1 MSKFQGTIVVK
12 LADQLMPDDFI
23 EKMLEVNPSVAGF
36 AVAVEAEGGEK
47 GIIKVDGDSSGNQN
61 LADVQGIQNDYLDST
76 CIFYFGKFPDEFSED
91 SVQPFVA
98 IVDEAGDHEMVV
110 FMDGNFEEKAIEGSK
125 NSAEYDVFSKFLKSA
140 LVRIWKGAD
149 KDIHATMEEISTD
162 PGLAELIGMWYKGRG
177 TIVLLASNGE
187 MITFGENALTKE
199 YDWGWTSNPC
209 GYGEKTVVAKV
220 TEVVR
225 RGFSGRASKGA
236 DATKSPESTGI
247 PRNVTAS
254 GGTDAEKYHAPPLNW
269 SKKEKGEWYAENNE
283 GIIPPGYKSC
293 PLILKMEY
301 RKVKSLKDLGTAT
314 AAVKRPIADVVPVRQ
329 RGKPEEKAVT
339 TEVLPVIPPPQLK
352 KLAEFM
358 KMNTAAKNVNE
369 GRNILDPERYADF
382 EKKYTTFAQ
391 AAGMKGLEETFPWLF
406 EQYVKVGKDVGI
418 EALALLALNLSVS
431 YQRFLAAEDDPTYV
445 GKEEEPEEE
454 VNTEVVND
462 PPPAR
467 RGFGGNRKL
476 G

>member
-1 MSKFQGTIVVK
+1 MSKFQGSIVVK
-12 LADQLMPDDFI
+12 LADQQMPDDFI
-23 EKMLEVNPSVAGF
+23 EKMLEINQSVAGF
-36 AVAVEAEGGEK
+36 AVAVEDGEK
-47 GIIKVDGDSSGNQN
+47 GIIKVDGSSNGSAS
-61 LADVQGIQNDYLDST
+61 LGDVKGIQEDYLDST
-76 CIFYFGKFPDEFSED
+76 CIFFFGKFPDSFNEEN
-91 SVQPFVA
+91 VQPFPA
-98 IVDEAGDHEMVV
+98 IVDEAQDHEMVV
-110 FMDGNFEEKAIEGSK
+110 FMDGNFDEKAIEGSK
-125 NSAEYDVFSKFLKSA
+125 NSAEYDVFSKFLKPA

-162 PGLAELIGMWYKGRG
+162 PGFAELIGMWYKGRG

-187 MITFGENALTKE
+187 MITFGENALTTE

-209 GYGEKTVVAKV
+209 GYGEKTVITKV
-220 TEVVR
+220 VDTVK

-236 DATKSPESTGI
+236 DATKSPTPTAI

-254 GGTDAEKYHAPPLNW
+254 GGDDAEKYHAPPLNW
-269 SKKEKGEWYAENNE
+269 SKKEKGDWYLEHNE
-283 GIIPPGYKSC
+283 SIIPPGYKSC

-314 AAVKRPIADVVPVRQ
+314 AANKRPIADVVPVRQ
-329 RGKPEEKAVT
+329 RGKTEEKAVT
-339 TEVLPVIPPPQLK
+339 TEVLPVIPPTQLK

-391 AAGMKGLEETFPWLF
+391 AAGMKGLEETFPWIF

-445 GKEEEPEEE
+445 GKPEEEPEEE

-462 PPPAR
+462 PPPTR